1 MEHAIPHLKGLVC
14 NVEMAPMVAEE
25 DNHGFVVNAFF
36 LQSSD
41 MMTHPIVQPFEVAI
55 ILVDVLSDL
64 RMFRSN
70 FGIGTSRKSAWHGAF
85 TVFQILDS

>member
-1 MEHAIPHLKGLVC
+1 
-14 NVEMAPMVAEE
+14 MVAEE
-25 DNHGFVVNAFF
+25 DNHGLVVNAFF

-64 RMFRSN
+64 NVPRSN
-70 FGIGTSRKSAWHGAF
+70 FGIGTSRKSNLFAWSLHR
-85 TVFQILDS
+85 IPNS

>member
-1 MEHAIPHLKGLVC
+1 
-14 NVEMAPMVAEE
+14 MVAEE
-25 DNHGFVVNAFF
+25 DNHGLVVNAFF

-64 RMFRSN
+64 RMFRKQFRN
-70 FGIGTSRKSAWHGAF
+70 RYIKKVGLAWSLHR
-85 TVFQILDS
+85 IPNS